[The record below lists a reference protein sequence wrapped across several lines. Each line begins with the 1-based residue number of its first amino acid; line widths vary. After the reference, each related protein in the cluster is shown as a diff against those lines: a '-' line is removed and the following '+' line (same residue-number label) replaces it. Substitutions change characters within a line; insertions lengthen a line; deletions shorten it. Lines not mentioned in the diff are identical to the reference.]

1 MAEEIHIKKLYT
13 VHYFEFDKTYKFFG
27 ESHDFWEFV
36 YVDKGEMMA
45 VADDKEHLLKQGTVI
60 FHKPNEWHTLIAN
73 GTTAPNIAIV
83 SFACNSLAMEFFKN
97 KVLAVGQE
105 QKQLISK
112 IIAEYT
118 NAFVTPLDDP
128 YTSILMR
135 KTNGAFGAE
144 QLLQMYLSEL
154 LISFLRS
161 NQKSEQEMLPNINR
175 ANATLNMILNYMS
188 ENLSNNLT
196 LKEIVTYCGM
206 SKSAVNNLFQ
216 KQFHKGTIEY
226 FIGMKI
232 EMAKKYLR
240 EDNYNI
246 TQIADMLGYSNVH
259 YFSRQF
265 KQMTGMSPSE
275 YALSIKAILLR

>member
-36 YVDKGEMMA
+36 YVDKGEITA
-45 VADDKEHLLKQGTVI
+45 AADEEEHLLKQGTVI
-60 FHKPNEWHTLIAN
+60 FHKPNEWHSLIAN
-73 GTTAPNIAIV
+73 GTTASNIAIV
-83 SFACNSLAMEFFKN
+83 SFACDSSIMEFFEHKI
-97 KVLAVGQE
+97 LTVGQE

-112 IIAEYT
+112 IITEYT
-118 NAFVTPLDDP
+118 NAFTTPLDDP
-128 YTSILMR
+128 YTDNLTR
-135 KTNGAFGAE
+135 KANAPIGAE

-161 NQKSEQEMLPNINR
+161 NQKSEQQMLPNINR

-188 ENLSNNLT
+188 ENIGRSLSI
-196 LKEIVTYCGM
+196 KEIVGYCGM

-226 FIGMKI
+226 FIDMKI

-240 EDNYNI
+240 EDNYNV

-265 KQMTGMSPSE
+265 KQMTRMSPSE
-275 YALSIKAILLR
+275 YALSIKAILRR